1 MSMTT
6 DDDGRTDRRAG
17 LVRRRPQSSVV
28 RARGVARGAR
38 DEARASFAR
47 VSACEGAGK
56 VFRERIVA
64 SRALERRR
72 CRAERRREGV
82 ARRPISSRA
91 RRGRIVREREISE
104 EVFAT
109 CER

>member
-1 MSMTT
+1 MTT
-6 DDDGRTDRRAG
+6 DETETG
-17 LVRRRPQSSVV
+17 LARVRRRPQSSVV

-47 VSACEGAGK
+47 VSACEGAEK

-64 SRALERRR
+64 SRARRR
-72 CRAERRREGV
+72 DVGV
-82 ARRPISSRA
+82 ARRGVEKGWCEGQSHLA
-91 RRGRIVREREISE
+91 RGAGESCAREREISE